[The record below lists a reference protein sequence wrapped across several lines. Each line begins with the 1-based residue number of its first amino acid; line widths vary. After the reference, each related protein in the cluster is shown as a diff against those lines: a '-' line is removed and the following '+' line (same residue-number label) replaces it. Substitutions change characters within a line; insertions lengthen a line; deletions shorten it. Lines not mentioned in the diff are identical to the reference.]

1 MVKNKGPKVLLTRP
15 LAWLDEGEAKSHQWL
30 MKYFGLNITAFEN
43 TVNVVSFAIDELAES
58 IQTSPLRVGDLKL
71 QDNREQM
78 RQFVAIALLVEAL
91 DSLHA
96 ARRLLISGYFSKM
109 LSCIR
114 TMVEALRSSDI
125 CKNDEAKAR
134 EWLEHQEIKKSRQS
148 EIHPIVIGMMRSY
161 DFLSQ
166 AGTHPMIRSAI
177 TSSLG
182 KPHALRDY
190 LNGKDTEQ
198 EPDIIRAIAELIET
212 LNRFAAL
219 FLKYV
224 NEEYSIDWDKDAE
237 MKRKKDTIL
246 GAP

>member
-15 LAWLDEGEAKSHQWL
+15 LAWLDEGETRSQQWL

-43 TVNVVSFAIDELAES
+43 TVNIVSFAIDELAES
-58 IQTSPLRVGDLKL
+58 VKESPLRVGDLKL
-71 QDNREQM
+71 QKNRGQM
-78 RQFVAIALLVEAL
+78 TQFVAIALLVEAL

-134 EWLEHQEIKKSRQS
+134 EWLEHQDIKKSAQS
-148 EIHPIVIGMMRSY
+148 ELHPIVKDMMRSY
-161 DFLSQ
+161 NFLSQ
-166 AGTHPMIRSAI
+166 AGTHPMIHSTV

-182 KPHALRDY
+182 KPYALQDY
-190 LNGKDTEQ
+190 LNCKDVEQ
-198 EPDIIRAIAELIET
+198 QPDIINTIAELIER

-224 NEEYSIDWDKDAE
+224 NEEYSIEWDKEPE
-237 MKRKKDTIL
+237 MKRKKDIIL

>member
-15 LAWLDEGEAKSHQWL
+15 LAWLDEGETRSQQWL

-58 IQTSPLRVGDLKL
+58 IKASPLRVGDLKL
-71 QDNREQM
+71 QENREQM

-125 CKNDEAKAR
+125 CKNDEAKAH
-134 EWLEHQEIKKSRQS
+134 EWLEHQEIKKSAQS
-148 EIHPIVIGMMRSY
+148 ELHPIVKGMMRSY
-161 DFLSQ
+161 NFLSQ
-166 AGTHPMIRSAI
+166 AGTHPMIRSTI

-182 KPHALRDY
+182 KPYALRDY
-190 LNGKDTEQ
+190 LNGKDAEQ
-198 EPDIIRAIAELIET
+198 QPDILKTIAELIER

-224 NEEYSIDWDKDAE
+224 NEEYSIDWDKEPE
-237 MKRKKDTIL
+237 MKRKKDMIL